1 MRSICLGCL
10 FAILITTISLAR
22 PFVNQPLVP
31 TSVKPGSKGFTL
43 TVNGTDFAPTAVL
56 NWNGSPRATSV
67 LSRNS
72 LQAMI
77 TAADVA
83 KVGTASVTIVNPGKV
98 VSNVVFFTVRKP
110 SKSIAM
116 AGKQVFENC
125 SAVAVGDFNND
136 GILDV
141 AWVSPGSLNV
151 SLVTGKGVS
160 SHQYQ
165 PQ

>member
-1 MRSICLGCL
+1 M
-10 FAILITTISLAR
+10 
-22 PFVNQPLVP
+22 
-31 TSVKPGSKGFTL
+31 
-43 TVNGTDFAPTAVL
+43 
-56 NWNGSPRATSV
+56 
-67 LSRNS
+67 
-72 LQAMI
+72 
-77 TAADVA
+77 
-83 KVGTASVTIVNPGKV
+83 TIVNPGKV